1 MQLSSMSKKRAY
13 ANSLNSTRKSRPGN
27 STVLAFV
34 VYYTIALLA
43 IIVALRTGGMEHQHC
58 TLCRLGYTHTDL
70 ITNKTS
76 R

>member
-43 IIVALRTGGMEHQHC
+43 IIVALRAGMEHQHC
-58 TLCRLGYTHTDL
+58 TLCRLGYTDTDL